1 MAVTLEQVKTYL
13 RVDLDVEDDLIKQC
27 MRGAESYLTNAID
40 NFAAYCK
47 YRDFDESA
55 DILRLAVIAEMYT
68 RRDGPD
74 EMYTRRDGLDEKA
87 QKFPYFI
94 RSMITQLQY
103 YVPVGGEPP

>member
-47 YRDFDESA
+47 YGDFDESA

-68 RRDGPD
+68 HRDR
-74 EMYTRRDGLDEKA
+74 TDEKA
-87 QKFPYFI
+87 QAFPYFI
-94 RSMITQLQY
+94 RSMIAQLQH
-103 YVPVGGEPP
+103 YVPAGGAP

>member
-68 RRDGPD
+68 RRDG
-74 EMYTRRDGLDEKA
+74 LDEKA